1 VLVIRGDSPVVPSP
15 AIPTERDVS
24 LKADREGNWM
34 EGHTWRAPD
43 GPPEDAVR
51 PHVLVLPHDQ
61 PEVLAYFDSVRQVV
75 NPYVDIVA
83 PVAEPDLHWTV
94 QGAQSRD
101 ATGAYVGIA
110 IRSLSRDSPAR
121 SSVVQVGKRPVE
133 SARDSDLGWYRR
145 R

>member
-1 VLVIRGDSPVVPSP
+1 MRM
-15 AIPTERDVS
+15 R
-24 LKADREGNWM
+24 NWM

-101 ATGAYVGIA
+101 ATGAYVGSDLLGRA
-110 IRSLSRDSPAR
+110 AELLQKELSRLDPFDVIVGPTASNRSAVLTRIMPTDQQGDDPTVQLRLAAR
-121 SSVVQVGKRPVE
+121 EP
-133 SARDSDLGWYRR
+133 
-145 R
+145 